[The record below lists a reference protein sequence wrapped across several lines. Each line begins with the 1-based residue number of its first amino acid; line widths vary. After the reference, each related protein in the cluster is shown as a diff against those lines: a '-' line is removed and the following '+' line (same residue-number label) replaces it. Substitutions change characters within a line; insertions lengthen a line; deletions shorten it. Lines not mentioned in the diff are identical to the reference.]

1 MNKRQQGDIDFA
13 WILFELCLKSFSAYI
28 FNDFFL
34 LLSNEYISDLVNW
47 ILENVDGIN
56 DRREARK
63 FIGNMLRKNYIR
75 HTVNKLTFSEN
86 SYYQF
91 GEGEVPGGCMMNED
105 DGELTSSVN

>member
-1 MNKRQQGDIDFA
+1 M
-13 WILFELCLKSFSAYI
+13 
-28 FNDFFL
+28 
-34 LLSNEYISDLVNW
+34 NW

-91 GEGEVPGGCMMNED
+91 GEGEVPGGCLLNED
-105 DGELTSSVN
+105 DGEFVELFVQIQLLNKLNFQF